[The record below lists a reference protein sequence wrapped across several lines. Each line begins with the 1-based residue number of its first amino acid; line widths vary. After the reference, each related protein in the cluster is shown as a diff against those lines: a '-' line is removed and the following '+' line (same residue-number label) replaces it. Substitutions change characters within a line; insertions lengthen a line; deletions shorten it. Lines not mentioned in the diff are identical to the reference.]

1 MKLIVNNSLTKVES
15 DNNYIHN
22 RLYDCLSY
30 QDKDILYLRNKSKK
44 YYIDPTKS
52 FYNKKQHFFL
62 TGLLRR
68 VTEFLEDNEF
78 EYSIEDLRKNEDIVV
93 YPHDI
98 VGIEYYDYQE
108 EAIQTFCKA
117 KRGVLK
123 LATSA
128 GKTIIGK
135 GIVKSIRKPTLWLTH
150 RTQLLYQ
157 TAKRFENRLPE
168 LKGKFGIIG
177 DGEFSPNYITFA
189 MAQTVFSMLK
199 TNENDIKKLL
209 SAFSVVIVDECH
221 RMGADSFSKVVE
233 ACVNA
238 EYRCGLS
245 GTPFMRN
252 DQHEDMSLIG
262 GIGETIVDVDVK
274 TLVDAGVVAKPIV
287 HYTKILGPEN
297 IKHLREYREVYN
309 KGIIENKERNDVIV
323 KTTLEALK
331 TRKHILS
338 IVNNIKHGDILLK
351 MYKDAGIRCSF
362 CTGSM
367 SSQDRDY
374 ELRKLSDGELDLVIA
389 TTIFDEGLSVNEIDC
404 IVLCGAGK
412 SAPANLQRA
421 GRGLRIKE
429 KDNTVL
435 ILDYYDC
442 THRILSRHSKMR
454 YNIFK
459 NNEGFEMLNKE
470 KTVK

>member
-1 MKLIVNNSLTKVES
+1 MVENSFVKVEA
-15 DNNYIHN
+15 DNNYIHS

-52 FYNKKQHFFL
+52 FYNKKKHCFL
-62 TGLLRR
+62 TGLLER
-68 VTEFLEDNEF
+68 VKEFLEDNEI
-78 EYSIEDLRKNEDIVV
+78 EYSIEDLRKNEDVV
-93 YPHDI
+93 VCPHDI
-98 VGIEYYDYQE
+98 VGIDYYDYQE

-135 GIVKSIRKPTLWLTH
+135 GIVKAIRKPTLWLTH

-168 LKGKFGIIG
+168 LKGRFGIIG

-189 MAQTVFSMLK
+189 MAQTVFNMLK
-199 TNENDIKKLL
+199 TNDNDIKKILG
-209 SAFSVVIVDECH
+209 AFSVVIVDECH
-221 RMGADSFSKVVE
+221 RMGSDSFSQVVA
-233 ACVNA
+233 ACTNA

-245 GTPFMRN
+245 GTPCMRN
-252 DQHEDMSLIG
+252 DSHEDMSLIG
-262 GIGETIVDVDVK
+262 GIGEILVDIDVK
-274 TLVDAGVVAKPIV
+274 TLVDSGVVAKPIV
-287 HYTKILGPEN
+287 HYTKISGPDN
-297 IKHLREYREVYN
+297 IKHLREYRDVYK
-309 KGIIENKERNDVIV
+309 KGIIENKERNDTIV
-323 KTTLEALK
+323 NTTLEALK
-331 TRKHILS
+331 TRKHVLS
-338 IVNNIKHGDILLK
+338 IVNNIQHGNILLD
-351 MYKDAGIRCSF
+351 MYNKAGIKCSF

-367 SSQDRDY
+367 KAQDRDK
-374 ELRKLSDGELDLVIA
+374 ELQRLVDGELDLVIA
-389 TTIFDEGLSVNEIDC
+389 TTIFDEGLSINEIDC

-412 SAPANLQRA
+412 SAPANMQRV

-429 KDNTVL
+429 NDNTVL

-442 THRILSRHSKMR
+442 THRILSRHSKIR
-454 YNIFK
+454 YDIFK
-459 NNEGFEMLNKE
+459 NNEGFEILNKE